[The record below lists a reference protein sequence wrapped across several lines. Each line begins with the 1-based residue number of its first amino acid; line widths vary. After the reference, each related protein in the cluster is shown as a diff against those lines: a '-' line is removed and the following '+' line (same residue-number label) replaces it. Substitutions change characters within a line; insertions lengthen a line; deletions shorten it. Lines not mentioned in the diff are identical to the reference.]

1 MSLEYQ
7 LVENFKKAMDY
18 FIRENSM
25 AMDCEEMNIKHFLG
39 IQWGM
44 STSLME
50 LRTIIKDLVYGPSQ
64 SLPSELRSI
73 LKACLWTMN
82 DIIPHWEILCKE
94 SGNEPLILS
103 LLPSTL
109 ELFDKMRFYLF
120 ALPKQFNPRPEV
132 TIKNREQFIQENGN
146 GGNS

>member
-64 SLPSELRSI
+64 SLTTELRSI

-120 ALPKQFNPRPEV
+120 ALPKQLDPQPETPSERRRLFV
-132 TIKNREQFIQENGN
+132 QEIENGN
-146 GGNS
+146 